1 MRTLLFPPAVLLL
14 CAAAATTALRPPAT
28 PPPNCVVQARL
39 VGPRSV
45 LGSYLL
51 EIRVPDTCP
60 SGQERLARII
70 TNGGGRIPPIGY
82 FRLSGAYSRKVTY
95 WVFPGARVEDRA
107 APNVWNAVPLKGAP
121 AWW

>member
-1 MRTLLFPPAVLLL
+1 MRTLLFPVVLLL
-14 CAAAATTALRPPAT
+14 CAAAATTAFRPTAT
-28 PPPNCVVQARL
+28 PPPNCAVQARL

-45 LGSYLL
+45 LGSSLL

-60 SGQERLARII
+60 LGQERLARII

-82 FRLSGAYSRKVTY
+82 FRLGGAYSRKVTY

-107 APNVWNAVPLKGAP
+107 APNDWNAVPLKGAP
-121 AWW
+121 TWW

>member
-1 MRTLLFPPAVLLL
+1 MRTLLFPAVLLL
-14 CAAAATTALRPPAT
+14 CAAAATTALRIPSTPPAS
-28 PPPNCVVQARL
+28 CVVEARL

-45 LGSYLL
+45 LNSYLL

-70 TNGGGRIPPIGY
+70 TGGGGRIPPIGY
-82 FRLSGAYSRKVTY
+82 FRLSGGYPRKVTY
-95 WVFPGARVEDRA
+95 WVFPGAAVQDRA
-107 APNVWNAVPLKGAP
+107 APNVWNTVPLKGAP